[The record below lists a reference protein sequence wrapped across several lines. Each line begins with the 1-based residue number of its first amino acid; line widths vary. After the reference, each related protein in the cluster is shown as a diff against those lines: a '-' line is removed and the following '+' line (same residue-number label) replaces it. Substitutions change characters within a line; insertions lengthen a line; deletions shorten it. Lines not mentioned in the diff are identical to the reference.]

1 MATFFE
7 QVQEMGLRQA
17 AITKVDETV
26 ERLTAGMNIADIR
39 GALRGDEPRRPNPR
53 LRPHADGF
61 WFHIRPSFYHTEV
74 THIYPTFRLGWL
86 STFMFVWE
94 TITGIIL
101 MVFYTPSPLAAYSN
115 MWNILGNVPLGQ
127 LMRNMHRLGAEVM
140 VIAVA
145 LHMLRTFVTGSY
157 KKPRQFTWATGMLL
171 LFFTLLLSFSGYLLP
186 WDQLAYWAL
195 TVFLSGAEAAPAP
208 PIPGLDPIAFNRNV
222 LLIAQGGPA
231 LGAGGLLRWYLFH
244 VLLFPL
250 IVGVFFFVHYY
261 KVVLYGISLPPGREE
276 IGEDTAKRVPRNERT
291 YFTPDILTSEL
302 MWTALIT
309 LFLTAGSLW
318 LWDAPLEHHADPIV
332 TPLHVVAP
340 WYLSW
345 SQGWL
350 KLGDKTLVVGA
361 IPLLLV
367 IFMAMPYVEVGK
379 SRRYAD
385 RRVGLTVAMLFI
397 AFMLVSNWMGSPEY
411 RVNSSPDREVG
422 IEVLPEEGPS
432 TMKAVPY
439 EYLEEGVWPPG
450 FSVANNPHLTEALA
464 EFQHAMENHSCRLEE
479 DLSQAEREAEE
490 QAGDEHKWKECIYVE
505 VDEEGE
511 IIPWEDR
518 RFDNGFS
525 DNAMANPY
533 AELRIE
539 EIQPGLKKLTLAF
552 QVENPDPNSD
562 ELIIDEASWT
572 AFIHKDANY
581 VGECR
586 FANKNC

>member
-7 QVQEMGLRQA
+7 QVQEMGLKQA
-17 AITKVDETV
+17 AIAKVDESV
-26 ERLTAGMNIADIR
+26 ERMTAGMNIGDIR

-101 MVFYTPSPLAAYSN
+101 MVFYTPSPDAAYSN

-145 LHMLRTFVTGSY
+145 MHMLRTFLTGSY
-157 KKPRQFTWATGMLL
+157 KKPRQFTWATGMILL
-171 LFFTLLLSFSGYLLP
+171 VFTLLLSFSGYLLP

-208 PIPGLDPIAFNRNV
+208 PIPGLSADVFNANV
-222 LLIAQGGPA
+222 LMILQGAPS

-250 IVGVFFFVHYY
+250 IVGIFFFVHYY
-261 KVVLYGISLPPGREE
+261 KVVLHGFSLPPGREE
-276 IGEDTAKRVPRNERT
+276 IGEDTAKRIPRNERT

-350 KLGDKTLVVGA
+350 KLADKTLVVGF
-361 IPLLLV
+361 IPVLMIAFIV
-367 IFMAMPYVEVGK
+367 MPYFEVGK

-385 RRVGLTVAMLFI
+385 RRVGFTVAFLFM
-397 AFMLVSNWMGSPEY
+397 AFMLVSNWMGSPEF
-411 RVNSSPDREVG
+411 RVQSSPDLEVSQT
-422 IEVLPEEGPS
+422 IMPQEGPNVLLG
-432 TMKAVPY
+432 VPY
-439 EYLEEGVWPPG
+439 EDLVPGTYLPG
-450 FSVANNPHLTEALA
+450 QEVSGNPHLTHALERFAEAMH
-464 EFQHAMENHSCRLEE
+464 ERSCTLK
-479 DLSQAEREAEE
+479 
-490 QAGDEHKWKECIYVE
+490 GDPKYDECT
-505 VDEEGE
+505 DQG
-511 IIPWEDR
+511 EDR
-518 RFDNGFS
+518 WGNYFTTS
-525 DNAMANPY
+525 AMPDPTAS
-533 AELRIE
+533 LKIE
-539 EIQPGLKKLTLAF
+539 EYQPNMLKLTLNF
-552 QVENPDPNSD
+552 QALHPDTG
-562 ELIIDEASWT
+562 EVIIDSAPIAYRHHDS
-572 AFIHKDANY
+572 NY
-581 VGECR
+581 EEECR
-586 FANKNC
+586 FVNKDC